1 MSEERDQ
8 ETSAGRS
15 VSGGNS
21 EGANPGPKPGDVSK
35 EQESGAGKPLT
46 AAEQMA
52 LYEEKLKED
61 DWGHQPC

>member
-8 ETSAGRS
+8 KSATGRS
-15 VSGGNS
+15 VAGGDSGGD
-21 EGANPGPKPGDVSK
+21 NPQAKPSNVSK
-35 EQESGAGKPLT
+35 EQEPKEAKPLS